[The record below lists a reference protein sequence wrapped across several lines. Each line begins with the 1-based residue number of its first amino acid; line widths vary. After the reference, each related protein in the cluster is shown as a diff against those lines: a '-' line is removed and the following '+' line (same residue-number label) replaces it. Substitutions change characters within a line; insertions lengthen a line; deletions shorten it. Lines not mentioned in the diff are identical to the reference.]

1 MSRRHIDGIDD
12 NNRHIGRR
20 QWLSALG
27 IAGVATLAGCSGNE
41 GDGEDGSDGSDG
53 GNGSDGSDDSDGSDG
68 GNSVEVG
75 DFPQFGV
82 DDLYGEEVARDL
94 ARQAFEQSEYDYGFD
109 GGDLVTPEGDQVEID
124 IYHSA
129 GQETSQLTAE
139 FIAQELGNNLGINV
153 VVEAIDGTRFNNE
166 YWTAEPQGGTDTVNG
181 EEVEWANPTPQ
192 NPGPQSVTSNEA
204 WDMSIVFGLNTY
216 PLNPLTNEV
225 FFDGPNSFYNPV
237 GYYPEFDAA
246 GLFEEARQA
255 TSRDELRES
264 FVEIFENLAQE
275 QPYIT
280 LLFSDDL
287 IGYNPD
293 LTGPIENFSN
303 GWDLPAWH
311 FNDPS
316 VSGSYDTVTSAGF
329 TTLNPLYNTENGAAN
344 AIARALDQGYT
355 FDENQEYFPLL
366 YDMSTEDGEV
376 WTFEVR
382 ENLQF
387 SEPYGQV
394 TAEDFVYLIQ
404 ELHQSDWANT
414 AASASWDGVEVE
426 QTGEF
431 EFQATLE
438 TANLLWPETY
448 DPLLYPIPRD
458 LVEPYVEEEDVDGLE
473 QDEELLELQFTGNL
487 GAFTLD
493 EWNRGSGTQYT
504 RNDEYYLR
512 DIDEGPDL
520 FSEGPL
526 FEEASISVVEEQA
539 SRLGALETGEAD
551 SAAIPP
557 EQFESYRDDENVMVR
572 EIPTP
577 YNTIIS
583 VNQRDN
589 GWQTG
594 PGNLFQITEFRQ
606 AVAAAISK
614 QRLID
619 GVYRGLAST
628 HFTWQPR
635 WSEFYPGDE

>member
-1 MSRRHIDGIDD
+1 
-12 NNRHIGRR
+12 
-20 QWLSALG
+20 
-27 IAGVATLAGCSGNE
+27 V
-41 GDGEDGSDGSDG
+41 GEPD
-53 GNGSDGSDDSDGSDG
+53 
-68 GNSVEVG
+68 
-75 DFPQFGV
+75 
-82 DDLYGEEVARDL
+82 A
-94 ARQAFEQSEYDYGFD
+94 A
-109 GGDLVTPEGDQVEID
+109 
-124 IYHSA
+124 
-129 GQETSQLTAE
+129 
-139 FIAQELGNNLGINV
+139 
-153 VVEAIDGTRFNNE
+153 
-166 YWTAEPQGGTDTVNG
+166 AEPRPAVGHEQRAVGHVDRVRAEHLPAQPADERGVLRR
-181 EEVEWANPTPQ
+181 PQ
-192 NPGPQSVTSNEA
+192 
-204 WDMSIVFGLNTY
+204 L
-216 PLNPLTNEV
+216 L
-225 FFDGPNSFYNPV
+225 YNPV
-237 GYYPEFDAA
+237 GYYPEFDAT

-287 IGYNPD
+287 VGYNPD
-293 LTGPIENFSN
+293 LNGPIENFSN

-329 TTLNPLYNTENGAAN
+329 TTLNPLYNTENGAGN

-366 YDMSTEDGEV
+366 YDMSTEDGKV

-404 ELHQSDWANT
+404 ELHQSEWANT

-512 DIDEGPDL
+512 DINEGPDL

-557 EQFESYRDDENVMVR
+557 EQFESYDEDENV
-572 EIPTP
+572 
-577 YNTIIS
+577 
-583 VNQRDN
+583 
-589 GWQTG
+589 
-594 PGNLFQITEFRQ
+594 
-606 AVAAAISK
+606 
-614 QRLID
+614 
-619 GVYRGLAST
+619 
-628 HFTWQPR
+628 
-635 WSEFYPGDE
+635 